1 MSSKSKSKLAAIMF
15 TDIVGFSKIMGD
27 DEYAG
32 INILENQ
39 ESIVNPLVNK
49 YTGNIIKRTGDGYL
63 IEFSSSIDAVNC
75 AIEMQNLIKEN
86 NSDFLIRIGIHL
98 GDIVVIGDDIIG
110 DGVNIAARIE
120 PLAHPGGICIT
131 EAVYQSVK
139 SKLDIKPKRIDEVD
153 LKHIDDKYTIY
164 SFLSAKDTP
173 LDSQK
178 SQDAF
183 SGKIKLQIENIINK
197 FDNIKDTPKLFF
209 LYFLSIYIFIKSI
222 KIASAVILQC
232 LYYIEGFITPFINL
246 EKLPEK
252 ITTKLP
258 IFEEIGLSNY
268 TLIFTEDIFKGIIGA
283 AIISAILL
291 YMTIKKKSTITFKD
305 IRSVDNIFNVL
316 LVQMDFHYLGKN
328 KEKIEYYW
336 DGDDDENFRNIK
348 SFIRNNLYLKKIN
361 TLHLVFDGNTVS
373 INGQNWQVI
382 RIMKE
387 IKKFVNKNRAI
398 QSNANTIPN

>member
-1 MSSKSKSKLAAIMF
+1 MF

-32 INILENQ
+32 ISILENQ
-39 ESIVNPLVNK
+39 ESIVSPLVNK

-63 IEFSSSIDAVNC
+63 IEFSSSVDAVNC
-75 AIEMQNLIKEN
+75 AIEMQNSIKEN

-98 GDIVVIGDDIIG
+98 GDILVIGDDIYG

-131 EAVYQSVK
+131 EVVYQSVK

-178 SQDAF
+178 SQDTF
-183 SGKIKLQIENIINK
+183 SGKIKLQIENIVNK
-197 FDNIKDTPKLFF
+197 FDNIKNIPKLFF
-209 LYFLSIYIFIKSI
+209 LYFSSIYVFIKSI
-222 KIASAVILQC
+222 KIASAVILQS

-316 LVQMDFHYLGKN
+316 LVQMDFQYLGKN

-336 DGDDDENFRNIK
+336 DGDDDKNFPKIK
-348 SFIRNNLYLKKIN
+348 AFIRNNTILRKIN
-361 TLHLVFDGNTVS
+361 ILNLVFDGNTVT
-373 INGQNWQVI
+373 INGQNWQVEKL
-382 RIMKE
+382 MKK
-387 IKKFVNKNRAI
+387 IKKFLKKSNK
-398 QSNANTIPN
+398 S

>member
-1 MSSKSKSKLAAIMF
+1 MSSKAKNKLAAIMF
-15 TDIVGFSKIMGD
+15 TDIVGFSKLMGN

-32 INILENQ
+32 ISILENQ

-63 IEFSSSIDAVNC
+63 IEFSSSVDAVNC
-75 AIEMQNLIKEN
+75 AIEMQNSIKEN

-98 GDIVVIGDDIIG
+98 GDILVIGDDIYG

-164 SFLSAKDTP
+164 SFLSAEDAT

-178 SQDAF
+178 SQDTF
-183 SGKIKLQIENIINK
+183 SGKIKLQIESIVKK
-197 FDNIKDTPKLFF
+197 FDDIKNTPKLFF
-209 LYFLSIYIFIKSI
+209 LYFSSIYLFSKAIKV
-222 KIASAVILQC
+222 ALAVILQS
-232 LYYIEGFITPFINL
+232 LHYIEGFITPFINL

-268 TLIFTEDIFKGIIGA
+268 TLIFTEDIFKGIVGA
-283 AIISAILL
+283 AIFSGILI
-291 YMTIKKKSTITFKD
+291 YMTIKKKSIITFKD
-305 IRSVDNIFNVL
+305 IRSVDNIINVL
-316 LVQMDFHYLGKN
+316 LVQMNFRYLGKN

-336 DGDDDENFRNIK
+336 DGDDDKNFPKIK
-348 SFIRNNLYLKKIN
+348 VFIRNNTILRKIN
-361 TLHLVFDGNTVS
+361 ILNLAFDGNTVT
-373 INGQNWQVI
+373 INGQNWQVEKL
-382 RIMKE
+382 MKK
-387 IKKFVNKNRAI
+387 IKKFLKKSNKSSI
-398 QSNANTIPN
+398 S

>member
-1 MSSKSKSKLAAIMF
+1 MF

-27 DEYAG
+27 DESTA
-32 INILENQ
+32 ISILDNQ
-39 ESIVNPLVNK
+39 ESIVSSLINQ

-63 IEFSSSIDAVNC
+63 IEFSSSVDAVNC
-75 AIEMQNLIKEN
+75 AIEMQKLIDEN
-86 NSDFLIRIGIHL
+86 NSNENSLNFLIRIGIHI
-98 GDIVVIGDDIIG
+98 GDIMVIGDDIIG

-164 SFLSAKDTP
+164 SFLSSEDSI
-173 LDSQK
+173 LDSKK
-178 SQDAF
+178 SNNIF
-183 SGKIKLQIENIINK
+183 SGKIELKIERIINK
-197 FDNIKDTPKLFF
+197 FNNITDAPKLFF
-209 LYFLSIYIFIKSI
+209 LYYLSIYVISKIFKV
-222 KIASAVILQC
+222 AAVFISQC
-232 LYYIEGFITPFINL
+232 MYYIEVNIIPFINL
-246 EKLPEK
+246 DKLPEK
-252 ITTKLP
+252 ITSKLP
-258 IFEEIGLSNY
+258 IFNEVYLPDY
-268 TLIFTEDIFKGIIGA
+268 TAIFTTDVSKGL
-283 AIISAILL
+283 ISISIASGILL
-291 YMTIKKKSTITFKD
+291 YMTLKKKSTITFRD
-305 IRSVDNIFNVL
+305 IRSVDNIVNIL
-316 LVQMDFHYLGKN
+316 LVQMDFKFLGKN

-336 DGDDDENFRNIK
+336 DGEEDENFRKIK

-373 INGQNWQVI
+373 INGQNWQVN